1 MRMFENSREK
11 KWLEVST
18 MFAGLGQDLSRKTF
32 FARFFEKGKTEKSEK
47 KEPDFPYQVK
57 PKGPNVMGYL

>member
-1 MRMFENSREK
+1 
-11 KWLEVST
+11 

-57 PKGPNVMGYL
+57 TKGPYFIDWIS